1 LNRAVY
7 IPLSGALM
15 QEKRLEVL
23 ANNLA
28 NVNTNGFKEDRPVFE
43 TILTGNKES
52 SPTIP
57 LPISASRNA
66 LTPSLYNLN
75 RTLLA
80 FSGMKTDFSP
90 GALKKTGNPLD
101 LALEGD
107 GFFSIRTPERVM
119 YTRDGSFTLNA
130 GGELV
135 THEGFTVLGENG
147 KITIDA
153 AESSDISVGQDGT
166 ILVNGN
172 EVDKLKTVAFS
183 RPYPLKKVGN
193 SMFSLT
199 VPKNEGEA
207 DVDVAVR
214 QGYLEL
220 SNVNVVKEMVMMV
233 EVNRAYES
241 YQKVIQGIFDTVNRK
256 TVNDLGRL
264 T

>member
-1 LNRAVY
+1 
-7 IPLSGALM
+7 M
-15 QEKRLEVL
+15 
-23 ANNLA
+23 
-28 NVNTNGFKEDRPVFE
+28 
-43 TILTGNKES
+43 
-52 SPTIP
+52 
-57 LPISASRNA
+57 
-66 LTPSLYNLN
+66 
-75 RTLLA
+75 
-80 FSGMKTDFSP
+80 
-90 GALKKTGNPLD
+90 
-101 LALEGD
+101 
-107 GFFSIRTPERVM
+107 
-119 YTRDGSFTLNA
+119 
-130 GGELV
+130 
-135 THEGFTVLGENG
+135 
-147 KITIDA
+147 
-153 AESSDISVGQDGT
+153 GQDGT

>member
-1 LNRAVY
+1 MNRAVY

-15 QEKRLEVL
+15 QERRLEVL

-43 TILTGNKES
+43 AILTGSKES
-52 SPTIP
+52 GLMTP
-57 LPISASRNA
+57 LQNSTSQNP
-66 LTPSLYNLN
+66 LTPSLYKLN
-75 RTLLA
+75 STLLA
-80 FSGMKTDFSP
+80 FNGIKTDFSP
-90 GALKKTGNPLD
+90 GAMKKTGNSMD

-107 GFFSIRTPERVM
+107 GFFSIRTPQGVL
-119 YTRDGSFTLNA
+119 YTRDGGFTLNSD
-130 GGELV
+130 GELV

-147 KITIDA
+147 TITVDA
-153 AESSDISVGQDGT
+153 VEGGEISVGQDGT

-172 EVDKLKTVAFS
+172 EVDKLKIVGFS
-183 RPYPLKKVGN
+183 RPYPLKKEGN

-199 VPKNEGEA
+199 APINEVEDDA
-207 DVDVAVR
+207 KVTVR

-220 SNVNVVKEMVMMV
+220 SNVNIDKEMVMMV
-233 EVNRAYES
+233 EINRAYES
-241 YQKVIQGIFDTVNRK
+241 YQKVIQGILDTVNKK